1 MQQCG
6 GPFLFQADVRQTG
19 NAGRFKSTS
28 IPGIG
33 EHLMTER
40 DETMARV
47 YRDAQAACG
56 LKIGDWV
63 KLLRKAESREA
74 GWQGAWDVMLNGLI
88 GKFFQICAISDLGIQ
103 VKYGPSSDWK
113 PIFPYFVLGKVEKPA
128 PVFKPFDRV
137 LVRLDDSDEWRPA
150 FSHRHCTG
158 EFPFRVIGDCDWY
171 KQCIS
176 YEGNEHLCGTTDTPE
191 E

>member
-56 LKIGDWV
+56 LKKGDYV
-63 KLLRKAESREA
+63 KVLRRAEDCEA
-74 GWQGAWDVMLNGLI
+74 GWKCCWNGQYMDNLVGKTGKVI
-88 GKFFQICAISDLGIQ
+88 GFHKNGSGIE
-103 VKYGPSSDWK
+103 VNVEGEPHRY
-113 PIFPYFVLGKVEKPA
+113 PYFVLGKVEKPA

-150 FSHRHCTG
+150 FFHRHCTG